1 MPAEEFELSARLG
14 RVHARRWGSSAA
26 PLLVIGLPGLS
37 GTGERFAF
45 LGDRIGGDRVQLVAL
60 DPRGR
65 GQSETTAP
73 GSYGWENHARDV
85 LAVADALGFG
95 RFAIVGQSMGGSVA
109 MKTAEL
115 DGSRLTGVVLIDVA
129 GRVDR
134 GVGAVIASE
143 IERLDRVYS
152 SVDEYLEEVR
162 IDGRIEPWNEY
173 WDRAYRAE
181 VIEMNGCVMHRA
193 NASAVAEDRAYTVTQ
208 DAYGRWT
215 HLTMPTLLLRAT
227 RELEPGCG
235 FIVPADDRDRF
246 VRDVPSATV
255 VEIDA
260 NHLSITT
267 HDDAAAAIADFV
279 GRI

>member
-1 MPAEEFELSARLG
+1 
-14 RVHARRWGSSAA
+14 
-26 PLLVIGLPGLS
+26 LVIGVPGLS

-65 GQSETTAP
+65 GRSETTAP

-85 LAVADALGFG
+85 LAVADTLGFE

-115 DGSRLTGVVLIDVA
+115 DGSRLEAAVLIDVA

-143 IERLDRVYS
+143 IKRLDHVYS
-152 SVDEYLEEVR
+152 SVDEYLEEVQ

-173 WDRAYRAE
+173 WDRAHRAE
-181 VIEMNGCVMHRA
+181 VIEVDGRVVHRA
-193 NASAVAEDRAYTVTQ
+193 NGTAVAEDRAYTATQ
-208 DAYGRWT
+208 DPYGRWK

-246 VRDVPSATV
+246 VRAVPSATV

-260 NHLSITT
+260 NHLTITT
-267 HDDAAAAIADFV
+267 HDDLATAIADFLA
-279 GRI
+279 RI